1 MTGKAILTG
10 GVLLA
15 LLAGCQATEPMRDGG
30 LATDLPLMSGYR
42 DAGDACKR
50 VGEDAFTN
58 RFLDDAA
65 DLIAC
70 PAGVAELSG
79 FGPESGAAQVA
90 VKDGWV
96 LISVPR
102 R

>member
-1 MTGKAILTG
+1 MTGKAIRTG
-10 GVLLA
+10 GMLTA
-15 LLAGCQATEPMRDGG
+15 FLAGCQAAEPMRDSW

>member
-10 GVLLA
+10 GA
-15 LLAGCQATEPMRDGG
+15 LMAFLAGCQTAGLSRDEG
-30 LATDLPLMSGYR
+30 LATDLPLMGGYR

-58 RFLDDAA
+58 RFLDHTA

-90 VKDGWV
+90 AKDGWV